1 MLLTNLFLVTL
12 LFREI
17 NNSKKTNIMIKVCLA
32 DNHPVVHFGVKSYFK
47 DHDDISIVANVGNF
61 IMVRDI
67 LLTKE
72 VNVLILDLE
81 LEGLSSIFE
90 VKNILKNFPKTKII
104 IFSDLSEQIYAPN
117 AIKAGVSGFIS
128 KKEKL
133 ETLGQTII
141 KVNQG
146 KIILNETIKKNL
158 ALIAKQNKSERL
170 YRKLSNRE
178 VEVLRYLSDGKKNNE
193 ISKILGLNEKTISTY
208 KLRLLQKLNVTNLVD
223 LVNKAKTLE
232 IV

>member
-1 MLLTNLFLVTL
+1 
-12 LFREI
+12 
-17 NNSKKTNIMIKVCLA
+17 MIKVCLA
-32 DNHPVVHFGVKSYFK
+32 DSHPVVHFGVKSYFK
-47 DHDDISIVANVGNF
+47 DHDSISIAANVGSF
-61 IMVRDI
+61 LMIRDI

-72 VNVLILDLE
+72 IDILILDLE
-81 LEGLSSIFE
+81 IEGLASIFE
-90 VKNILKNFPKTKII
+90 VKSILKNFPKTKII
-104 IFSDLSEQIYAPN
+104 IYSDLSEQVYAPN
-117 AIKAGVSGFIS
+117 AIKAGVSGFVS

-133 ETLGQTII
+133 DTLGQAII

-146 KIILNETIKKNL
+146 KIILDENVKKNL
-158 ALIAKQNKSERL
+158 DLISKQKKSERL

-193 ISKILGLNEKTISTY
+193 IAVILGINEKTISTY

>member
-1 MLLTNLFLVTL
+1 
-12 LFREI
+12 
-17 NNSKKTNIMIKVCLA
+17 MIKVCLA

-47 DHDDISIVANVGNF
+47 DHAEISIVANVGSF
-61 IMVRDI
+61 LMVRDI
-67 LLTKE
+67 LLTKDID
-72 VNVLILDLE
+72 VLILDLE

-90 VKNILKNFPKTKII
+90 VKTILKNFPKTKII

-133 ETLGQTII
+133 ETLGQAVI

-146 KIILNETIKKNL
+146 KIILNETVKKNL

>member
-1 MLLTNLFLVTL
+1 MV
-12 LFREI
+12 
-17 NNSKKTNIMIKVCLA
+17 KVCLA
-32 DNHPVVHFGVKSYFK
+32 DSHPVVHFGVKSYFR
-47 DHDDISIVANVGNF
+47 DHDSISIVANVGNF
-61 IMVRDI
+61 MMVKDI
-67 LLTKE
+67 LQTKE
-72 VNVLILDLE
+72 IDVLLLDLE

-104 IFSDLSEQIYAPN
+104 IFSDISEQIYAPN
-117 AIKAGVSGFIS
+117 AIKAGVSGFVS

-133 ETLGQTII
+133 ETLGQSIV

-146 KIILNETIKKNL
+146 SIIINENVKKNM

-193 ISKILGLNEKTISTY
+193 ISKILNLNEKTISTY

>member
-1 MLLTNLFLVTL
+1 
-12 LFREI
+12 
-17 NNSKKTNIMIKVCLA
+17 MIKVCLA
-32 DNHPVVHFGVKSYFK
+32 DSHPVVHFGVKSYFK
-47 DHDDISIVANVGNF
+47 DHDSISIAANVGSF
-61 IMVRDI
+61 LMIRDI

-72 VNVLILDLE
+72 IDVLILDLE
-81 LEGLSSIFE
+81 MEGLSSIFE
-90 VKNILKNFPKTKII
+90 VKSILKNFPKTKII
-104 IFSDLSEQIYAPN
+104 IYSDLSEQVYAPN

-133 ETLGQTII
+133 ETLGQAII
-141 KVNQG
+141 KVSQG
-146 KIILNETIKKNL
+146 KIILNETVKKNL
-158 ALIAKQNKSERL
+158 DLIAKQKKSERL

-193 ISKILGLNEKTISTY
+193 ISVILNLNEKTISTY